1 MSGTPCRTGPA
12 AASLVAMSTPRRAH
26 VGAISSPTIV
36 VNSASGLVSCVP
48 YLVGFTPVDSL
59 VMVFMTSPPRLVA
72 VTLRIDLVRP
82 PHAATLPG
90 VLDELGVALD
100 RAVSFGVDLD
110 VVHLL
115 VYAADAAQLPA
126 SDMVRGVVALCSDRE
141 VEVSQVLAVHAD
153 RMWWYGCDGVGCCPG
168 TGHEV
173 EAEDAIRAQFGLVS
187 AGIGYVPDRA
197 ALERS
202 VQSDPEHGIDEGDVA
217 AARRERD
224 EASMSARAGQRWRRG
239 CEDSLIAA
247 MRGPFNREIAKRQ
260 AAMWAV
266 GLADARVREPLLHR
280 LLMVGPP
287 SSRRERLGT
296 ARDWLTGL
304 VTMLPDGA
312 CAPVAATLAALAWQ
326 QGDGA
331 YARIAAERALQ
342 CDPGN
347 RLANLIYAACGSGMP
362 PKQWLDVLTSFS
374 LAELRE
380 PAGRG
385 GPVAPG
391 SAPVFSRTYR
401 RADSRGV
408 KSADSG
414 R

>member
-1 MSGTPCRTGPA
+1 
-12 AASLVAMSTPRRAH
+12 MSTFRRPDA
-26 VGAISSPTIV
+26 GATSSPTII

-82 PHAATLPG
+82 QQAAALPE
-90 VLDELGVALD
+90 VLDHLGGALD
-100 RAVSFGVDLD
+100 RSVAFGVDLD

-115 VYAADAAQLPA
+115 VFAADAADLPA
-126 SDMVRGVVALCSDRE
+126 ADMVRGVVALCSDRD
-141 VEVSQVLAVHAD
+141 VEVSQVLAVHD
-153 RMWWYGCDGVGCCPG
+153 DHMWHYDCDGVGCCPG
-168 TGHEV
+168 VGHEV
-173 EAEDAIRAQFGLVS
+173 EAEEAVRAQFGLVS

-202 VQSDPEHGIDEGDVA
+202 VQADPEHGIDEGDLA
-217 AARRERD
+217 AARRERE
-224 EASMSARAGQRWRRG
+224 EATVAVLAGRRWRRG

-247 MRGPFNREIAKRQ
+247 MRGPFDRETAQRRG
-260 AAMWAV
+260 ATWAV
-266 GLADARVREPLLHR
+266 GLADARVREPLLYR
-280 LLMVGPP
+280 LLTVGPQ
-287 SSRRERLGT
+287 SSRPERLGA

-304 VTMLPDGA
+304 VSMLPDGA
-312 CAPVAATLAALAWQ
+312 CAPVAATLAALVWQ

-347 RLANLIYAACGSGMP
+347 RLATLIHVACGSGIP

-374 LAELRE
+374 LTELRE
-380 PAGRG
+380 PAGCG
-385 GPVAPG
+385 QPVATG
-391 SAPVFSRTYR
+391 STALLSRPR
-401 RADSRGV
+401 RHLD
-408 KSADSG
+408 G
-414 R
+414 RAAK